1 MTAVTTATTA
11 RIAIVDD
18 DPALL
23 LALPEAL
30 RLRMPAVTIDTFDSA
45 VAALE
50 AIAATEYDVIISD
63 IRMPGMDG
71 LALLRHVRELQ
82 PDTPTLLITG
92 HGEHDF
98 AIQALRGGAYDFVKK
113 PIDRDYF
120 VASLD
125 RAIQTRLLRR
135 QVEDQRQAL
144 ERHAATL
151 EQTVQERTRELIE
164 ANQVK
169 DTFLSIASH
178 ELRTPLTSLK
188 GLAQIARLRLTKSG
202 APEVTYLEKMER
214 AIRRME
220 TLVDDLVDVS
230 RIDAGKLAFR
240 FSPGNLSDL
249 CRQVVEEQ
257 RAASEREIV
266 CSLPADPQMSVFDAD
281 RISQVLANLIS
292 NALKFSPPDTT
303 VTVTLQRQGDEAMIS
318 VRDQGRG
325 ILPEHLPHIFD
336 RFYQAPGTL
345 THVGSKIGLGLGLFI
360 SHEIVTRHG
369 GRIWAESVKGAGSA
383 FSFALPLAPMATSQ
397 LQPSHEPAT
406 SFHA

>member
-1 MTAVTTATTA
+1 MTAVTAATSA
-11 RIAIVDD
+11 HIVIVDD
-18 DPALL
+18 DAALL
-23 LALPEAL
+23 RALPETV
-30 RLRMPAVTIDTFDSA
+30 RLRMPGVKIDTFDSA
-45 VAALE
+45 APALE
-50 AIAATEYDVIISD
+50 AFTATDYDVIISD
-63 IRMPGMDG
+63 IKMPGIDG
-71 LALLRHVRELQ
+71 LALLSRVRELR

-92 HGEHDF
+92 HGEHEF
-98 AIQALRGGAYDFVKK
+98 AIEALRGGAYDFVKK

-125 RAIQTRLLRR
+125 RALQTRELRR
-135 QVEDQRQAL
+135 QVEEQRQAL
-144 ERHAATL
+144 GRHAATL
-151 EQTVQERTRELIE
+151 EQAVRERTRELIE

-202 APEVTYLEKMER
+202 APEVSYLEKMER
-214 AIRRME
+214 AIGRME

-257 RAASEREIV
+257 RAASEREIA
-266 CSLPADPQMSVFDAD
+266 CSLPADPPTTMLDTD

-303 VTVTLQRQGDEAMIS
+303 VTVTLQRHGDEAVIS

-345 THVGSKIGLGLGLFI
+345 AHVGSKIGLGLGLFI
-360 SHEIVTRHG
+360 SHEIVARHG
-369 GRIWAESVKGAGSA
+369 GRIWAESVLGAGSV
-383 FSFALPLAPMATSQ
+383 FSFALPLAPVATPQ
-397 LQPSHEPAT
+397 QPTHEHAA
-406 SFHA
+406 SFLA